1 MKLKIG
7 DQLIGKKQRQRLNED
22 ITSSEVRLI
31 SEDGEQ
37 LGVVSI
43 EVALE
48 KAREVGLDLIEVG
61 PNTKPPVCKIL
72 DYGKLKYEEKKK
84 QQLSKKKQHVIKVKE
99 IRLRPRIDDH
109 DLMTKLNQGRK
120 FLQDGAKLKVTLMF
134 RGREMARVD
143 LGKLVMEKVLEELS
157 DVAEVEKD
165 IPLEGRRMSMILN
178 AKQEC
183 QMPKMKT
190 RRGAAKRFKVTGS
203 GRIKRNKA
211 NHRHMLIRRSNKAKR
226 KMRQSGIVSSADRKL
241 VKAMLGI

>member
-1 MKLKIG
+1 M
-7 DQLIGKKQRQRLNED
+7 
-22 ITSSEVRLI
+22 I

-109 DLMTKLNQGRK
+109 DLMTKLNHGRN

-178 AKQEC
+178 AK
-183 QMPKMKT
+183 
-190 RRGAAKRFKVTGS
+190 
-203 GRIKRNKA
+203 
-211 NHRHMLIRRSNKAKR
+211 
-226 KMRQSGIVSSADRKL
+226 
-241 VKAMLGI
+241 

>member
-1 MKLKIG
+1 
-7 DQLIGKKQRQRLNED
+7 
-22 ITSSEVRLI
+22 LI

-48 KAREVGLDLIEVG
+48 KAKEVGLDLIEVG

-109 DLMTKLNQGRK
+109 DLMTKLNHGRK
-120 FLQDGAKLKVTLMF
+120 FLQDGSKLKVTLMF

-143 LGKLVMEKVLEELS
+143 LGKIVMEKVLEELS

-178 AKQEC
+178 AK
-183 QMPKMKT
+183 
-190 RRGAAKRFKVTGS
+190 
-203 GRIKRNKA
+203 
-211 NHRHMLIRRSNKAKR
+211 
-226 KMRQSGIVSSADRKL
+226 
-241 VKAMLGI
+241 

>member
-1 MKLKIG
+1 M
-7 DQLIGKKQRQRLNED
+7 
-22 ITSSEVRLI
+22 I

-72 DYGKLKYEEKKK
+72 DFGKLKYEEKKK

-109 DLMTKLNQGRK
+109 DLMTKLNHGRK
-120 FLQDGAKLKVTLMF
+120 FLQDGSKLKVTLMF

-143 LGKLVMEKVLEELS
+143 LGKIVMEKVLEELS

-178 AKQEC
+178 AK
-183 QMPKMKT
+183 
-190 RRGAAKRFKVTGS
+190 
-203 GRIKRNKA
+203 
-211 NHRHMLIRRSNKAKR
+211 
-226 KMRQSGIVSSADRKL
+226 
-241 VKAMLGI
+241 